1 MQFHKA
7 DKIFFETIRKR
18 KEANNF
24 YIETKPWRYIKY
36 FLVYY
41 AERIYERS
49 MFIDKEG
56 DWKQFVLLLICLG
69 AFAGKA

>member
-1 MQFHKA
+1 MQFQKA
-7 DKIFFETIRKR
+7 DKIFLGRLESEKKQTIFTSKR
-18 KEANNF
+18 NHGD
-24 YIETKPWRYIKY
+24 IKY

-49 MFIDKEG
+49 MFIDKER

-69 AFAGKA
+69 AFAGKT